1 MRSSYN
7 QQMKRTVFNN
17 IHEATFSPERN
28 YYGVVEIDGTNYL
41 LEHKSKFR
49 NEAVSYFEEAARL
62 ERGRLTTV
70 GAFK

>member
-17 IHEATFSPERN
+17 IHEATFSPEKRF
-28 YYGVVEIDGTNYL
+28 YGVIDVDGTNFVYQYQT
-41 LEHKSKFR
+41 KFR